1 MPGKKRAITAYV
13 QFLLNHFPCV
23 AILGARQVGKSTLLK
38 QLLPDAPFYDL
49 EDFQTSEKIN
59 EDPAF
64 FLSQHTQSLVFDEAQ
79 LCPTLFSALRVQIDK
94 NRTQNG
100 QFLLSGSS
108 SPTLIQQISESLA
121 GRIALIELSP
131 FLWNESWDHPISDFY
146 THITQQNIQALDTL
160 PHLYP
165 LNQCVTSCFHGGYPD
180 PFLNRHKPDY
190 AQEWMK
196 NYFETY
202 IQRDIRQLFPGLN
215 NDAYR
220 KFIRMLA
227 TASGEIIRHSE
238 FARSIGVSEP
248 TIRQYFDIAE
258 GTFLWRRIPAFDRSS
273 QKRLIKSPKG
283 HIRDSGLS
291 LFLQNIGSLDSFT
304 HHHAFGRLWESAVTE
319 QIIKGFQ
326 TLSKPIQ
333 YSYYRTKNQAEI
345 DLIIEGNFGCI
356 PIEIKSAS
364 LTRHNQLLALKE
376 FVTEYSCP
384 IGILINQSTKV
395 ERLSEKIIQI
405 PVTCL

>member
-131 FLWNESWDHPISDFY
+131 FLWNESATNR
-146 THITQQNIQALDTL
+146 THHKPFSNARRSFQPNDLRYDGVQQNER
-160 PHLYP
+160 
-165 LNQCVTSCFHGGYPD
+165 VF
-180 PFLNRHKPDY
+180 
-190 AQEWMK
+190 
-196 NYFETY
+196 
-202 IQRDIRQLFPGLN
+202 
-215 NDAYR
+215 
-220 KFIRMLA
+220 
-227 TASGEIIRHSE
+227 
-238 FARSIGVSEP
+238 
-248 TIRQYFDIAE
+248 
-258 GTFLWRRIPAFDRSS
+258 
-273 QKRLIKSPKG
+273 RL
-283 HIRDSGLS
+283 
-291 LFLQNIGSLDSFT
+291 
-304 HHHAFGRLWESAVTE
+304 
-319 QIIKGFQ
+319 
-326 TLSKPIQ
+326 
-333 YSYYRTKNQAEI
+333 
-345 DLIIEGNFGCI
+345 
-356 PIEIKSAS
+356 
-364 LTRHNQLLALKE
+364 
-376 FVTEYSCP
+376 
-384 IGILINQSTKV
+384 
-395 ERLSEKIIQI
+395 
-405 PVTCL
+405 